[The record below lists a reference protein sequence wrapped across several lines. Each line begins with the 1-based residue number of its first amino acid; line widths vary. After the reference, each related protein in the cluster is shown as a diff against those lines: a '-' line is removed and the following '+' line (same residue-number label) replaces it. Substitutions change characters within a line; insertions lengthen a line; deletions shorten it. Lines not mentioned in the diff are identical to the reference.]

1 MKLVYDINQKPP
13 IKKNLVYAFQQV
25 LAIMAATLLVPM
37 LVNLNSGTNYMSQ
50 PAALCGAGFG
60 TLFYLFA
67 TRRKSPVFLGSSF
80 AFIQPLVSAVAF
92 GYLGIFLGAVFS
104 GLVYALI
111 ALVIKKTGS
120 GWVNKLLPPV
130 VIGPTVALIGLSLC
144 GSAVNNLNN
153 TASGSYSL
161 IHIALGLFA
170 FLVTVWASVKGTKGM
185 KMIPFIIGIL
195 SAYIVGLVLTLIGN
209 ASGCAA
215 LQIINLSA
223 FDGVGLIHIPE
234 FTFLG
239 FFKKQANKLELM
251 KARYDKAEVSVEK
264 ISDALQQHQI
274 RLMKDSAML
283 DQMYDQN
290 LAYFKELTMYIL
302 AGKQKLEEVRA
313 GKLAEL
319 EATAQRT
326 GLAEDVQAAKDL
338 ADKCQRFEKKIYDL
352 ELTRAISMQ
361 TAPQIRMIQNNDN
374 VMVEKIQTTLVNT
387 IPLWKNQMVITL
399 GIAHA
404 SEAAAAQRQVNDVTN
419 SLLQANAKRLHTASV
434 ETAKEAERGIVDIET
449 LKKTNAEL
457 IQTLDDVMKIQQNGR
472 TQRLAAEA
480 EMAKME
486 SDLKNKLLQ
495 IRSGS

>member
-1 MKLVYDINQKPP
+1 MENDMTKVAAPSLTLEPELDTKPEAEIAPQAAPETPKVPEPVLTPEEQQIVTEFAAKIDVENTAQILQYGAGTQK
-13 IKKNLVYAFQQV
+13 K
-25 LAIMAATLLVPM
+25 MADF
-37 LVNLNSGTNYMSQ
+37 SD
-50 PAALCGAGFG
+50 AALANVKAQDLGEVGDLIVSVVGELKGFD
-60 TLFYLFA
+60 TEEE
-67 TRRKSPVFLGSSF
+67 
-80 AFIQPLVSAVAF
+80 
-92 GYLGIFLGAVFS
+92 
-104 GLVYALI
+104 
-111 ALVIKKTGS
+111 
-120 GWVNKLLPPV
+120 
-130 VIGPTVALIGLSLC
+130 
-144 GSAVNNLNN
+144 
-153 TASGSYSL
+153 
-161 IHIALGLFA
+161 
-170 FLVTVWASVKGTKGM
+170 KG
-185 KMIPFIIGIL
+185 
-195 SAYIVGLVLTLIGN
+195 
-209 ASGCAA
+209 
-215 LQIINLSA
+215 
-223 FDGVGLIHIPE
+223 
-234 FTFLG
+234 FLG
-239 FFKKQANKLELM
+239 FFKKQANKLEMM
-251 KARYDKAEVSVEK
+251 KAKYDKAEVSVEK

-290 LAYFKELTMYIL
+290 LAYFKELTMYIM

-338 ADKCQRFEKKIYDL
+338 ADKCLRFEKKIYDL

-404 SEAAAAQRQVNDVTN
+404 GEAAAAQRQVNDVTN
-419 SLLQANAKRLHTASV
+419 ALLQANAKRLHTASV

-457 IQTLDDVMKIQQNGR
+457 IQTLDDVMKIQQDGR
-472 TQRLAAEA
+472 TQRMAAEA

-486 SDLKNKLLQ
+486 SDLKTKLLQ